1 MNKKGHTIKSVDS
14 GSIADALELQPGD
27 RLLSVNGNEI
37 EDIFDYEYYVD
48 SPSLTL
54 LVEKPDGEQWEL
66 EVENDYQD
74 LGITFENG
82 LMSDYKSC
90 TNQCIFC
97 FIDQMPPGMRD
108 TLYFKDDDSR
118 LSFLFGN
125 YVTLTNL
132 TEHEISR
139 IIKMHISP
147 MNISVHTTNPELRVK
162 MMKNPHAGEVLSIIR
177 RFAQAGI
184 KINCQIVLCPGYND
198 GEELKRTLSDL
209 ETMCPQVQAIA
220 VVPVGITR
228 YRQNLPE
235 MRSFTKETAGEAID
249 LIESFG
255 EKCLQKYGTRVAYP
269 GDEFYLKA
277 ERPLP
282 PAGFYE
288 DFSMLENGVGLL
300 PLLMDEF
307 YSALEEAGETG
318 GRKREITIATG
329 MAPREYIR
337 GFLDDAIK
345 KFPHISG
352 RVAPI
357 VNRFFGETIT
367 VSGLVTGTDLIEQL
381 SSVDLGDELLI
392 PACMLRREGDLFL
405 DDVSLQDVEAALK
418 VPVRPVPNDGYAF
431 LDAILGSES

>member
-1 MNKKGHTIKSVDS
+1 
-14 GSIADALELQPGD
+14 
-27 RLLSVNGNEI
+27 
-37 EDIFDYEYYVD
+37 
-48 SPSLTL
+48 
-54 LVEKPDGEQWEL
+54 
-66 EVENDYQD
+66 
-74 LGITFENG
+74 
-82 LMSDYKSC
+82 
-90 TNQCIFC
+90 
-97 FIDQMPPGMRD
+97 
-108 TLYFKDDDSR
+108 
-118 LSFLFGN
+118 
-125 YVTLTNL
+125 
-132 TEHEISR
+132 
-139 IIKMHISP
+139 
-147 MNISVHTTNPELRVK
+147 
-162 MMKNPHAGEVLSIIR
+162 
-177 RFAQAGI
+177 
-184 KINCQIVLCPGYND
+184 
-198 GEELKRTLSDL
+198 
-209 ETMCPQVQAIA
+209 
-220 VVPVGITR
+220 
-228 YRQNLPE
+228 
-235 MRSFTKETAGEAID
+235 
-249 LIESFG
+249 
-255 EKCLQKYGTRVAYP
+255 
-269 GDEFYLKA
+269 
-277 ERPLP
+277 
-282 PAGFYE
+282 
-288 DFSMLENGVGLL
+288 MLENGVGLL

>member
-1 MNKKGHTIKSVDS
+1 MAVTIS
-14 GSIADALELQPGD
+14 GIRKHSPAYRHGIRAGERLISLNGNQIMDVLDYRFYQLNTALTLELESPQGERRTVSLKKPEYEEIGLEFETYLMD
-27 RLLSVNGNEI
+27 R
-37 EDIFDYEYYVD
+37 
-48 SPSLTL
+48 
-54 LVEKPDGEQWEL
+54 QH
-66 EVENDYQD
+66 
-74 LGITFENG
+74 
-82 LMSDYKSC
+82 SC
-90 TNQCIFC
+90 KNKCVFC
-97 FIDQMPPGMRD
+97 FIDQLPKGLRKS
-108 TLYFKDDDSR
+108 LYFKDDDSR

-162 MMKNPHAGEVLSIIR
+162 MMKNPHAGEALSIIR
-177 RFAQAGI
+177 RFAEAGI

-198 GEELKRTLSDL
+198 GEELKRTLNDL
-209 ETMCPQVQAIA
+209 ESLCPQVQAVAI
-220 VVPVGITR
+220 VPVGITR
-228 YRQNLPE
+228 YRENLPE
-235 MRSFTKETAGEAID
+235 MRPFTKKTAGETTD

-255 EKCLQKYGTRVAYP
+255 ENCLRKHGTRVAYP

-307 YSALEEAGETG
+307 TSALEEERESEINK
-318 GRKREITIATG
+318 RKITIATG
-329 MAPREYIR
+329 IAPREYIR
-337 GFLDDAIK
+337 GLFNDAVK
-345 KFPHISG
+345 KFPQVSG
-352 RVAPI
+352 RVVPI

-381 SSVDLGDELLI
+381 SSLDLGEELLI

>member
-1 MNKKGHTIKSVDS
+1 MAVTISGVKKHSPASRHGIRA
-14 GSIADALELQPGD
+14 GERLLSINGNQIMDVLDYRFYQLNTALALELEDAQGERRTVFLKKPEYEEIGLEFETYLMD
-27 RLLSVNGNEI
+27 R
-37 EDIFDYEYYVD
+37 
-48 SPSLTL
+48 
-54 LVEKPDGEQWEL
+54 QH
-66 EVENDYQD
+66 
-74 LGITFENG
+74 
-82 LMSDYKSC
+82 SC
-90 TNQCIFC
+90 KNKCVFC
-97 FIDQMPPGMRD
+97 FIDQLPKGLRKS
-108 TLYFKDDDSR
+108 LYFKDDDSR

-147 MNISVHTTNPELRVK
+147 MNISVHTTNPQLRVK
-162 MMKNPHAGEVLSIIR
+162 MMKNPHAGEALSIIR

-198 GEELKRTLSDL
+198 GEELKRTLNDL
-209 ETMCPQVQAIA
+209 EGLCPQVQAVA
-220 VVPVGITR
+220 VVPVGITK
-228 YRQNLPE
+228 YRENLPE
-235 MRSFTKETAGEAID
+235 MTAFTKETAGETID

-255 EKCLQKYGTRVAYP
+255 ERCLQKHGARVAYP

-282 PAGFYE
+282 PAEFYE

-300 PLLMDEF
+300 PLLQDEF
-307 YSALEEAGETG
+307 YRALEDAESG
-318 GRKREITIATG
+318 GGKRKITIATG
-329 MAPREYIR
+329 VAPGEYIQK
-337 GFLDDAIK
+337 FLGDAVK
-345 KFPHISG
+345 KFPQISG
-352 RVAPI
+352 RVVPI

-381 SSVDLGDELLI
+381 SPLDLGEELLI

>member
-1 MNKKGHTIKSVDS
+1 MAVTIS
-14 GSIADALELQPGD
+14 GIRKYSPAYKHGIKAGEKLLSLNGNQIMDVLDYRFYQLNTALTLELENAQGERRVVSFKKPEYE
-27 RLLSVNGNEI
+27 EI
-37 EDIFDYEYYVD
+37 
-48 SPSLTL
+48 
-54 LVEKPDGEQWEL
+54 GL
-66 EVENDYQD
+66 E
-74 LGITFENG
+74 FETY
-82 LMSDYKSC
+82 LMDQQHSC
-90 TNQCIFC
+90 KNKCVFC
-97 FIDQMPPGMRD
+97 FIDQLPKGLRKS
-108 TLYFKDDDSR
+108 LYFKDDDSR

-162 MMKNPHAGEVLSIIR
+162 MMKNPHAGEALSIIR

-209 ETMCPQVQAIA
+209 ESMCPQIQAVAI
-220 VVPVGITR
+220 VPVGITR
-228 YRQNLPE
+228 YRENLPA
-235 MRSFTKETAGEAID
+235 MRPFTREAAGATID

-255 EKCLQKYGTRVAYP
+255 EKCLQKHGTRLVYP

-282 PAGFYE
+282 SADFYE

-307 YSALEEAGETG
+307 YSALKEPRTAVAKK
-318 GRKREITIATG
+318 RKLTIATG

-337 GFLDDAIK
+337 GCFNDTVK
-345 KFPHISG
+345 KFPQISG
-352 RVAPI
+352 QVVPI
-357 VNRFFGETIT
+357 VNHFFGETIT
-367 VSGLVTGTDLIEQL
+367 VSGLVTGRDLIDQL
-381 SSVDLGDELLI
+381 SSVDLGEELLI

-418 VPVRPVPNDGYAF
+418 VPVRPVPNDGYTF

>member
-1 MNKKGHTIKSVDS
+1 MAVTIS
-14 GSIADALELQPGD
+14 GVRKHSPAYRHGIQAGE
-27 RLLSVNGNEI
+27 RLLTLNGNEI
-37 EDIFDYEYYVD
+37 MDVLDYRFYQ
-48 SPSLTL
+48 LNTA
-54 LVEKPDGEQWEL
+54 LVLEL
-66 EVENDYQD
+66 ENNRGERRTVSLKKPEYEEIG
-74 LGITFENG
+74 LEFETY
-82 LMSDYKSC
+82 LMDRQHSC
-90 TNQCIFC
+90 KNKCVFC
-97 FIDQMPPGMRD
+97 FIDQLPKGLRES
-108 TLYFKDDDSR
+108 LYFKDDDSR

-235 MRSFTKETAGEAID
+235 MRSYTNET
-249 LIESFG
+249 FG

>member
-1 MNKKGHTIKSVDS
+1 MAVTIS
-14 GSIADALELQPGD
+14 GVRKHSPAYRHGIQAGERLLTLNGNQIMDVLDYRFYQLNTALVLELENNRGERRTVSLKKPEYEEIGLEFETYLMD
-27 RLLSVNGNEI
+27 R
-37 EDIFDYEYYVD
+37 
-48 SPSLTL
+48 
-54 LVEKPDGEQWEL
+54 QH
-66 EVENDYQD
+66 
-74 LGITFENG
+74 
-82 LMSDYKSC
+82 SC
-90 TNQCIFC
+90 KNKCVFC
-97 FIDQMPPGMRD
+97 FIDQLPKGLRKS
-108 TLYFKDDDSR
+108 LYFKDDDSR

-162 MMKNPHAGEVLSIIR
+162 MMKNPRAGEALSIIR

-209 ETMCPQVQAIA
+209 ETMCPQVQAVA

-235 MRSFTKETAGEAID
+235 MRSFTRETAGEAID

-255 EKCLQKYGTRVAYP
+255 ENCLQKYGTRVAYP

-352 RVAPI
+352 RVTPI

>member
-1 MNKKGHTIKSVDS
+1 MAVTISGVKKHSPAYRHGVRAGEKLLSLNGNQIMDVLDYRFYQLNT
-14 GSIADALELQPGD
+14 ALTLELEDVRGERRTVSLKKPEYEEIGLEFETYLMD
-27 RLLSVNGNEI
+27 R
-37 EDIFDYEYYVD
+37 
-48 SPSLTL
+48 
-54 LVEKPDGEQWEL
+54 QH
-66 EVENDYQD
+66 
-74 LGITFENG
+74 
-82 LMSDYKSC
+82 SC
-90 TNQCIFC
+90 KNKCVFC
-97 FIDQMPPGMRD
+97 FIDQLPKGLRKS
-108 TLYFKDDDSR
+108 LYFKDDDSR

-162 MMKNPHAGEVLSIIR
+162 MMKNSHAGEALSIIR

-198 GEELKRTLSDL
+198 GEELMRTLNDL
-209 ETMCPQVQAIA
+209 ESLCPQVQAVAI
-220 VVPVGITR
+220 VPVGITKFR
-228 YRQNLPE
+228 ENLPE
-235 MRSFTKETAGEAID
+235 MTAFTKETAGETID

-255 EKCLQKYGTRVAYP
+255 DRCLKKHGTRVAYP

-277 ERPLP
+277 GRPLP
-282 PAGFYE
+282 PAEFYE

-300 PLLMDEF
+300 PLMMDEF
-307 YSALEEAGETG
+307 YSALEEAESG
-318 GRKREITIATG
+318 GGKRKITIATG
-329 MAPREYIR
+329 VAPGEYIQK
-337 GFLDDAIK
+337 FLGDAVK
-345 KFPHISG
+345 KFPQISG
-352 RVAPI
+352 RVVPV
-357 VNRFFGETIT
+357 VNHFFGETIT

-381 SSVDLGDELLI
+381 SPLDLGEELLI

>member
-1 MNKKGHTIKSVDS
+1 MAVTIAAVKPKSICFRHGVRAGEMLMQINGHEIVD
-14 GSIADALELQPGD
+14 IL
-27 RLLSVNGNEI
+27 
-37 EDIFDYEYYVD
+37 DYQFYATERR
-48 SPSLTL
+48 LTL
-54 LVEKPDGEQWEL
+54 TLRSTGGKHREIRIKKDEYE
-66 EVENDYQD
+66 D
-74 LGITFENG
+74 LGLTFDTY
-82 LMSDYKSC
+82 LMDRQRHCANKC
-90 TNQCIFC
+90 VFC
-97 FIDQMPPGMRD
+97 FIDQLPKGMRES
-108 TLYFKDDDSR
+108 LYFKDDDSR

-162 MMKNPHAGEVLSIIR
+162 MMKNPHAGEALSIIR

-209 ETMCPQVQAIA
+209 ETMCPQVQAVA

-235 MRSFTKETAGEAID
+235 MRSFTRETAGEAID

-352 RVAPI
+352 RVTPI

>member
-1 MNKKGHTIKSVDS
+1 MAVTIS
-14 GSIADALELQPGD
+14 GVRKHSPAYRHGIQAGE
-27 RLLSVNGNEI
+27 RLLTLNGNEI
-37 EDIFDYEYYVD
+37 MENNRGERRTVSLKKPEYE
-48 SPSLTL
+48 
-54 LVEKPDGEQWEL
+54 EIGL
-66 EVENDYQD
+66 E
-74 LGITFENG
+74 FETY
-82 LMSDYKSC
+82 LMDRQHSC
-90 TNQCIFC
+90 KNKCVFC
-97 FIDQMPPGMRD
+97 FIDQLPKGLRKS
-108 TLYFKDDDSR
+108 LYFKDDDSR

-162 MMKNPHAGEVLSIIR
+162 MMKNPRAGEALSIIR

-209 ETMCPQVQAIA
+209 ETMCPQVQAVA

-235 MRSFTKETAGEAID
+235 MRSFTRETAGEAID

-352 RVAPI
+352 RVTPI

>member
-1 MNKKGHTIKSVDS
+1 MAVTIS
-14 GSIADALELQPGD
+14 GVRKHSPAYRHGIQAGE
-27 RLLSVNGNEI
+27 RLLTLNGNEI
-37 EDIFDYEYYVD
+37 MDVLDYRFYQ
-48 SPSLTL
+48 LNTA
-54 LVEKPDGEQWEL
+54 LVLEL
-66 EVENDYQD
+66 ENNRGERRTVSLKKPEYEEIG
-74 LGITFENG
+74 LEFETY
-82 LMSDYKSC
+82 LMDRQHSC
-90 TNQCIFC
+90 KNKCVFC
-97 FIDQMPPGMRD
+97 FIDQLPKGLRKS
-108 TLYFKDDDSR
+108 LYFKDDDSR

-162 MMKNPHAGEVLSIIR
+162 MMKNPRAGEALSIIR

-209 ETMCPQVQAIA
+209 ETMCPQVQAVA

-235 MRSFTKETAGEAID
+235 MRSFTRETAGEAID

-307 YSALEEAGETG
+307 YSALEGRPGEG
-318 GRKREITIATG
+318 NGKSPL
-329 MAPREYIR
+329 PREWRR
-337 GFLDDAIK
+337 GNIF
-345 KFPHISG
+345 
-352 RVAPI
+352 
-357 VNRFFGETIT
+357 
-367 VSGLVTGTDLIEQL
+367 
-381 SSVDLGDELLI
+381 
-392 PACMLRREGDLFL
+392 
-405 DDVSLQDVEAALK
+405 EA
-418 VPVRPVPNDGYAF
+418 F
-431 LDAILGSES
+431 WMTQ